1 VHGRREERFD
11 STMPVQL
18 ERGSGVTRNVSATGI
33 YFVTDVAL
41 ERGVALDLT
50 LDFNNYPGGPLRV
63 KCRAN
68 VVRIEPRDVKYGVG
82 SCISQFEF
90 MLVWG
95 LPRCI

>member
-68 VVRIEPRDVKYGVG
+68 VVRIEPRDGKNGVG
-82 SCISQFEF
+82 ACISHFEF
-90 MLVWG
+90 MRVGG
-95 LPRCI
+95 LQR